1 MHPSP
6 SNTMGDGTANACP
19 IMLSK
24 CKQIDRAG
32 HCMQL
37 KCPSTDGKMIW
48 PAWTQAKNEGNK
60 RISPGEIPLFFL
72 QVTLQAFWWWTV
84 DCVCTCK
91 CPFSDFRAMLFLPH
105 LSSAGGI
112 VWWVPAI
119 LQMLSNIITF
129 SATWIFSKFCLV
141 PVTKFGAKVQLFCF
155 FLPGLRTSFNCSSE
169 NAGNHDVFA
178 LPSLLV
184 LRNKRCVICSPVE
197 YWSIS
202 IIVVIATPK
211 VLILVFF

>member
-1 MHPSP
+1 MERWFDQPEP
-6 SNTMGDGTANACP
+6 RQRMKGTKGFHQERSLCFSFRLPCRRSGGQWAVCV
-19 IMLSK
+19 
-24 CKQIDRAG
+24 
-32 HCMQL
+32 
-37 KCPSTDGKMIW
+37 
-48 PAWTQAKNEGNK
+48 PASA
-60 RISPGEIPLFFL
+60 
-72 QVTLQAFWWWTV
+72 
-84 DCVCTCK
+84 
-91 CPFSDFRAMLFLPH
+91 PFQNSELMLF

-112 VWWVPAI
+112 VMGSGNTSNI
-119 LQMLSNIITF
+119 MLSNIITS